1 MVDLLNSLEPRR
13 EYANVILFNELD
25 DFTEIMFFNKGII
38 ELGYELNRNKTFI
51 LRQKE
56 SIVGDHGCLFNHKC
70 SYIYRTYTTCEG
82 YFIRKLAM
90 KNILDRYPEISE
102 QLKRK
107 VAVSYFWG
115 IKLKFLTIKNKHIK
129 KLK

>member
-51 LRQKE
+51 LQAK
-56 SIVGDHGCLFNHKC
+56 
-70 SYIYRTYTTCEG
+70 
-82 YFIRKLAM
+82 
-90 KNILDRYPEISE
+90 
-102 QLKRK
+102 
-107 VAVSYFWG
+107 
-115 IKLKFLTIKNKHIK
+115 
-129 KLK
+129 